1 MKEIRTVLIVE
12 DEPLNLE
19 LEKALFKAASYTVLE
34 AGNAKE
40 GIAIAQ
46 DKKPDVI
53 IVDYQMPKIDGA
65 QFIKMLKQDQRTQGI
80 PCIIVTA
87 STTEEERKKLKSS
100 EACGYITKPIN
111 TRTFVKQVIELA
123 RKRPAH

>member
-12 DEPLNLE
+12 DEPLNRE
-19 LEKALFKAASYTVLE
+19 LEKALFKAAGYIVLE

-40 GIAIAQ
+40 GIATAQ

-53 IVDYQMPKIDGA
+53 IVDYQMPKIDGV
-65 QFIKMLKQDQRTQGI
+65 QFIKMLKHDPKTKGI

-87 STTEEERKKLKSS
+87 STTEEQREKLKSS
-100 EACGYITKPIN
+100 GACGYITKPIN
-111 TRTFVKQVIELA
+111 TRTFVEQVIKLA
-123 RKRPAH
+123 GTHPK